1 MSDFKKL
8 KVWRKAHALALNV
21 HHVAA
26 RIRAPMYRSLR
37 SQLVRSA
44 SSIPA
49 NIVEGRSKK
58 TDADFAR
65 FLGYSVASTA
75 ELEYHLLVA
84 RDMGAITQATF
95 LALLSQTIEVRKML
109 HGLINTLEGGSDSDS
124 GRT

>member
-21 HHVAA
+21 HHAAA
-26 RIRAPMYRSLR
+26 RIRGPMYRSLR

-44 SSIPA
+44 TSIPA

-95 LALLSQTIEVRKML
+95 LALLSKTIEVRAML
-109 HGLINTLEGGSDSDS
+109 HGLINTLEGGGDSDS
-124 GRT
+124 GST